1 MSDATDQ
8 ILHKLGFDDEMS
20 GALKFGFVSDEMSG
34 CSSSAKIAPKFEFV
48 GRKPSDGI
56 LEEQPQRGVESNLE
70 PSIQNQ
76 SDQEMI
82 DQQSWGEDWGEN
94 WDESDD
100 SNMKEMMRL
109 TDQVFEEADHVVMPV
124 HTDAMQAMQIDTV

>member
-1 MSDATDQ
+1 MHEVGFEMSDATDQ

-56 LEEQPQRGVESNLE
+56 LEEQPQRGWRFDRRPARHGDAPMTS
-70 PSIQNQ
+70 SR
-76 SDQEMI
+76 SR
-82 DQQSWGEDWGEN
+82 
-94 WDESDD
+94 
-100 SNMKEMMRL
+100 RL
-109 TDQVFEEADHVVMPV
+109 
-124 HTDAMQAMQIDTV
+124 